1 MTTWEFTDISDM
13 RRSCYYGFMS
23 IWISKRVISVL
34 PCCPA
39 TTGSTLKQITRAS
52 YVFEMLYFY
61 NVYIVKLH
69 CQTWKYMHL
78 CVHKVF
84 LVLLIRI
91 RFRNLNSQFSILNSQ
106 FSILNSQSSIL
117 NSQFSILNSQFSI
130 FNCYCYS
137 NSYSN
142 SYLYLYLQ
150 LHRIL
155 IHAFFSR
162 ILIPVFL
169 FPYSYSRILIHVFLF
184 PYSYSRILINVFL
197 FTYSY

>member
-1 MTTWEFTDISDM
+1 MFYVHLNFKKTL
-13 RRSCYYGFMS
+13 
-23 IWISKRVISVL
+23 RVISVL

-106 FSILNSQSSIL
+106 FSIL